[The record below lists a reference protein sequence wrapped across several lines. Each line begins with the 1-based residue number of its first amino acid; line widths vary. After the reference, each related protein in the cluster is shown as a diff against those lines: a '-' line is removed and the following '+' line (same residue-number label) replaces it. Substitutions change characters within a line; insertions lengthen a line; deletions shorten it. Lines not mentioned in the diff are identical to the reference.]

1 MDILLLVIGFIFLLI
16 GGEYLVRVSVALSFR
31 LKLSKMIIGL
41 TVVSFATSFPELL
54 VSLNAALKGATSIAI
69 NNVLGSN
76 IANLG
81 LVLGITTMFATIY
94 MDKLFYKFYWP
105 SMIFFSLL
113 TFYFLAN
120 DNRLSS
126 QEGFILFFALIL
138 FIFFLIKYFG
148 NSSRAFDQN
157 LESLLLTSNIKIVI
171 WLLISCCLLYY
182 GAEWLVEGAVDL
194 AKRFGVSEAVISV
207 SVVAFGTSIPELS
220 ASIIAV
226 IKKENALSIGNLI
239 GSNIFNLGSVLGLT
253 AIVDDIIVEDLSILS
268 RDIIWMLVFT
278 AILIPLALIKKQNK
292 LGFKE
297 GFGLVTLYTVFMISV
312 FFS

>member
-1 MDILLLVIGFIFLLI
+1 MDILLLIIGFIFLLI

-54 VSLNAALKGATSIAI
+54 VSLNAALRGATSIAI

-81 LVLGITTMFATIY
+81 LVLGITTIFATIHI
-94 MDKLFYKFYWP
+94 DKLFYKFYWP

-113 TFYFLAN
+113 TFYFLVN

-148 NSSRAFDQN
+148 NSTTAFDQN
-157 LESLLLTSNIKIVI
+157 LESLLLTSNTKIVI

-278 AILIPLALIKKQNK
+278 AILLPLAVIKKQNK

-297 GFGLVTLYTVFMISV
+297 GLGLVVLYTVFMISV

>member
-312 FFS
+312 FFN

>member
-148 NSSRAFDQN
+148 NSTRAFDQN
-157 LESLLLTSNIKIVI
+157 LESLLLTSNTKIVI

-312 FFS
+312 FFN

>member
-278 AILIPLALIKKQNK
+278 AILIPLALIKKQSK

>member
-1 MDILLLVIGFIFLLI
+1 M
-16 GGEYLVRVSVALSFR
+16 LS
-31 LKLSKMIIGL
+31 
-41 TVVSFATSFPELL
+41 L
-54 VSLNAALKGATSIAI
+54 VSSRSDSSP
-69 NNVLGSN
+69 SN
-76 IANLG
+76 CC
-81 LVLGITTMFATIY
+81 
-94 MDKLFYKFYWP
+94 
-105 SMIFFSLL
+105 
-113 TFYFLAN
+113 
-120 DNRLSS
+120 R
-126 QEGFILFFALIL
+126 
-138 FIFFLIKYFG
+138 
-148 NSSRAFDQN
+148 NSTRAFDQN
-157 LESLLLTSNIKIVI
+157 LESLLLTSNTKIVI

-194 AKRFGVSEAVISV
+194 SKRFGVSEAVISV

>member
-1 MDILLLVIGFIFLLI
+1 
-16 GGEYLVRVSVALSFR
+16 
-31 LKLSKMIIGL
+31 
-41 TVVSFATSFPELL
+41 
-54 VSLNAALKGATSIAI
+54 
-69 NNVLGSN
+69 
-76 IANLG
+76 
-81 LVLGITTMFATIY
+81 
-94 MDKLFYKFYWP
+94 
-105 SMIFFSLL
+105 MIFFSLL
-113 TFYFLAN
+113 TFYFLVN

-126 QEGFILFFALIL
+126 LEGFVLFFALIL
-138 FIFFLIKYFG
+138 FIFFLIKYFR
-148 NSSRAFDQN
+148 NSTRAFDQN
-157 LESLLLTSNIKIVI
+157 LESLLLTSNTKIVI

-226 IKKENALSIGNLI
+226 IKKENAISIGNLI
-239 GSNIFNLGSVLGLT
+239 GSNVFNLGSVLGLT

-297 GFGLVTLYTVFMISV
+297 GFSLVIFYTVFMISV

>member
-182 GAEWLVEGAVDL
+182 GAEWLVVGAVDL

-278 AILIPLALIKKQNK
+278 AILIPLALIKKQSK